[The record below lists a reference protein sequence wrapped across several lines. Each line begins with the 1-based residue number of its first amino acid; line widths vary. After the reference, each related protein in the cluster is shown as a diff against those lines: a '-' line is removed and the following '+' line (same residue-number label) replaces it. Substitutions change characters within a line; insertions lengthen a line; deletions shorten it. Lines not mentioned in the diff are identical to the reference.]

1 MATARPRL
9 ITHRITASSVRT
21 AALLPFSG
29 LISRNWN
36 ENCASLRDHSRRK
49 PAAHRSSIRLCGPPC
64 GIVTLSLSF
73 GMSPDQADTITIDP
87 TMIDRIW
94 RDFAFYR
101 ASGR

>member
-1 MATARPRL
+1 MRIARRSG
-9 ITHRITASSVRT
+9 TT
-21 AALLPFSG
+21 AAGCQQHIG
-29 LISRNWN
+29 LRFG
-36 ENCASLRDHSRRK
+36 CV
-49 PAAHRSSIRLCGPPC
+49 GPPC

>member
-1 MATARPRL
+1 
-9 ITHRITASSVRT
+9 V
-21 AALLPFSG
+21 
-29 LISRNWN
+29 
-36 ENCASLRDHSRRK
+36 
-49 PAAHRSSIRLCGPPC
+49 GPPC